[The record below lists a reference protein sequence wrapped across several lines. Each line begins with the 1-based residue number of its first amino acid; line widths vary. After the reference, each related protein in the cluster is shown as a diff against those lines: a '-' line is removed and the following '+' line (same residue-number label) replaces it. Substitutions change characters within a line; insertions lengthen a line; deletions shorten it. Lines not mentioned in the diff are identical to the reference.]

1 MWPMVKRGTTVPT
14 KKHLNFTTAVDDQT
28 SVLIKVYEGER
39 QQTNQTRLRGEI
51 VLEGIAP
58 AKKGVA
64 QIEVSI
70 EVSPLSMLKVE
81 VSLNTRLSDTV
92 LMNERLKRDIWR
104 M

>member
-1 MWPMVKRGTTVPT
+1 
-14 KKHLNFTTAVDDQT
+14 
-28 SVLIKVYEGER
+28 VYEGER

-70 EVSPLSMLKVE
+70 QVSDPSRLKVK
-81 VSLNTRLSDTV
+81 VSLNTRLSDTL
-92 LMNERLKRDIWR
+92 LMNERLQQNTWR
-104 M
+104 MRSLLSLDIVSYHTRR

>member
-14 KKHLNFTTAVDDQT
+14 KKHRNFTTAVDDQT

-70 EVSPLSMLKVE
+70 EVSPHSMLKVE